1 MENCE
6 LCQDD
11 DIPSRSC
18 EVQTVKEKGYINIT
32 EHCVGLGKPEL
43 KARLEAKC
51 RSMLIKTKEY
61 ADSSDDKL
69 HQNPRD
75 AKQIQMMK
83 KVGVIIIIQAE
94 HSINMEQSKL
104 PYFFKIKQPQNVMSI
119 Q

>member
-1 MENCE
+1 
-6 LCQDD
+6 
-11 DIPSRSC
+11 
-18 EVQTVKEKGYINIT
+18 
-32 EHCVGLGKPEL
+32 
-43 KARLEAKC
+43 
-51 RSMLIKTKEY
+51 MLIKTKEY

-94 HSINMEQSKL
+94 HSTNMEQSKL
-104 PYFFKIKQPQNVMSI
+104 PIFFKIKQPQNVMSI

>member
-1 MENCE
+1 M
-6 LCQDD
+6 
-11 DIPSRSC
+11 PSGYG
-18 EVQTVKEKGYINIT
+18 EVQTVKEKGYKNII
-32 EHCVGLGKPEL
+32 EHCVRLGKPEL

-83 KVGVIIIIQAE
+83 QVGVIIIIQPE
-94 HSINMEQSKL
+94 HNIHGTKETAIFS
-104 PYFFKIKQPQNVMSI
+104 KIKQLQKCYVHSVINIVNTNK
-119 Q
+119 